1 MRTKTKIYLICAIT
15 GIVLMVISLLLGTAL
30 SKIFQTIL
38 TGLGSGAFGVGT
50 ALFTFSRWEER
61 QPEIMKQNEI
71 EAMDE
76 RNLAIRYRAQALSGI
91 VLQWIVIAAAWAC
104 ILVDGPIWVTLT
116 AVGIFIAKIGL
127 ELILTEYYQR
137 KM

>member
-1 MRTKTKIYLICAIT
+1 MRTKTKVYLIYAIA
-15 GIVLMVISLLLGTAL
+15 GMIVMSVSMLLGDNIP
-30 SKIFQTIL
+30 KIWQGVL
-38 TGLGSGAFGVGT
+38 TGLGGGAFGMGA
-50 ALFTFSRWEER
+50 ALFTFGRWEESK
-61 QPEIMKQNEI
+61 PEIMKQNEI